1 MKEEKSLTKT
11 NKGFFSKIIQ
21 NIRTKLLNKNNLKNS
36 SSISTQIDSINTITE
51 NNALDDFEVLKDVMA
66 GKKQIQY
73 LDSDLKKRLIAM
85 CNDRLIS
92 INKEIDEIHSK
103 TGMMNSL
110 ILENI

>member
-1 MKEEKSLTKT
+1 MVCLRKEV
-11 NKGFFSKIIQ
+11 NP
-21 NIRTKLLNKNNLKNS
+21 
-36 SSISTQIDSINTITE
+36 D
-51 NNALDDFEVLKDVMA
+51 NADFKVLKDAMA

-110 ILENI
+110 ILELKQI